1 MANRNCTITSTN
13 GETGLK
19 KSKISSKMRNY
30 SIYCVSCVR
39 SVKVIV
45 WVVQAPVYM
54 QEMETNYFSRG
65 DNVTNDDRAE
75 PIKVKNQA

>member
-1 MANRNCTITSTN
+1 
-13 GETGLK
+13 
-19 KSKISSKMRNY
+19 MRNY
-30 SIYCVSCVR
+30 SIYCVSSVR

-45 WVVQAPVYM
+45 QVVQAPAYM

>member
-1 MANRNCTITSTN
+1 
-13 GETGLK
+13 
-19 KSKISSKMRNY
+19 MRNY
-30 SIYCVSCVR
+30 SIYCVHSVR

-45 WVVQAPVYM
+45 YVVQAPVYM